1 LIFTNRIVYG
11 DTSLDNTNLRFLLI
25 VYFFGG
31 VCGVL
36 ATISNFILDLGIILT
51 GSSFIMATIFFG
63 LHRSLFKEWIGY
75 IAGVRLF
82 YFLAAFFFNLI
93 WFVNAGLDG
102 GILIFFYLLV
112 IVIMIY
118 SEGWERAF
126 HLAMVMTN
134 IIILLTIDYLYE
146 GLAQPYPS
154 RLDRYLDVF
163 VSILISFVVNYIAI
177 SVVLTA
183 LNRSKSQLES
193 KFNSVQKDMDLASRI
208 QLAIMSTNQKSEF
221 YDFASIYQP
230 VSVVGGDLYSID
242 NLSSHKIR
250 IFIADATGH
259 GVQAALVTMLILSE
273 YFNKKTKFKDPGK
286 FLAYLNSAFIQHYM
300 DIHAIFSAV
309 ILDWDFKK
317 KEIQYSSAGH
327 IPQILLQGTE
337 PFFLERTGPIIG
349 LKKDIKYT
357 TKKIRVKSESK
368 VLLFS
373 DGITEAFN
381 SGNEMFGEERI
392 VSIVNSLPKI
402 VKMEQILSTI
412 QNQLFQFTNGHPLQ
426 DDLTILG
433 IQPPRQTAAS

>member
-1 LIFTNRIVYG
+1 
-11 DTSLDNTNLRFLLI
+11 
-25 VYFFGG
+25 
-31 VCGVL
+31 
-36 ATISNFILDLGIILT
+36 
-51 GSSFIMATIFFG
+51 MATIFFG

-300 DIHAIFSAV
+300 DIHAIF
-309 ILDWDFKK
+309 
-317 KEIQYSSAGH
+317 
-327 IPQILLQGTE
+327 
-337 PFFLERTGPIIG
+337 II
-349 LKKDIKYT
+349 
-357 TKKIRVKSESK
+357 
-368 VLLFS
+368 
-373 DGITEAFN
+373 
-381 SGNEMFGEERI
+381 
-392 VSIVNSLPKI
+392 
-402 VKMEQILSTI
+402 
-412 QNQLFQFTNGHPLQ
+412 
-426 DDLTILG
+426 
-433 IQPPRQTAAS
+433 

>member
-1 LIFTNRIVYG
+1 MNRIAYG
-11 DTSLDNTNLRFLLI
+11 NTPLDNTNLRFLLI
-25 VYFFGG
+25 VYFYGG

-36 ATISNFILDLGIILT
+36 ATITNFILNLGVVLT
-51 GSSFIMATIFFG
+51 GSSFFMAVVFFA

-82 YFLAAFFFNLI
+82 YSLAAIFFNLI
-93 WFVNAGLDG
+93 WFANAGLDG

-118 SEGWERAF
+118 SEGWERVF
-126 HLAMVMTN
+126 HLALVMTN
-134 IIILLTIDYLYE
+134 IMILLTIDYLYE
-146 GLAQPYPS
+146 GLAKPYPS

-163 VSILISFVVNYIAI
+163 VSIFIAFVVNYIAI

-183 LNRSKSQLES
+183 LKRSKNLLEA

-208 QLAIMSTNQKSEF
+208 QLAIMSTNQTGEF
-221 YDFASIYQP
+221 YDFSSIYKP

-242 NLSSHKIR
+242 NLSSHKLR

-286 FLAYLNSAFIQHYM
+286 LLAYLNTAFIQHYI

-317 KEIQYSSAGH
+317 REIQYSSAGH

-337 PFFLERTGPIIG
+337 AAFLERTGPIIG
-349 LKKDIKYT
+349 LKKDIKYA
-357 TKKIRVKSESK
+357 TKKIRVKDDSK
-368 VLLFS
+368 VLLYS

-381 SGNEMFGEERI
+381 SRNEMFGEERI
-392 VSIVNSLPKI
+392 ISAVASLPKT
-402 VKMEQILSTI
+402 VKMERILFTI
-412 QNQLFQFTNGHPLQ
+412 QNDLLQFTNGYPLQ

-433 IQPPRQTAAS
+433 IQPPRLKSGEGK